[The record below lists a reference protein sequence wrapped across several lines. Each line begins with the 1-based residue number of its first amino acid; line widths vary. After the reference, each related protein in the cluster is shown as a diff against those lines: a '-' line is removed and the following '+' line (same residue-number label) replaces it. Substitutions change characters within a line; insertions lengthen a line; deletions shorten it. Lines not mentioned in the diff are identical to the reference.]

1 MGSEK
6 TDILFDY
13 NPSKPNEDFRCG
25 RSKFSDMEWD
35 FNGYIDKPHLSRA
48 RLKIKFYDFEH
59 KPRILDVVKW
69 YVFHQLTSKE
79 ITSVKRNFDGIK
91 RFIKFVNEEVPE
103 IDSFSDITPELLKNY
118 FEYLFNTKSENS
130 GKPLS
135 PTSIKKAALAVKEI
149 LLKGNVKGWDVPEN
163 VRYVQPMYDEYIINN
178 KLIKTKQKESQKRVR
193 EKVSEERLIDKI
205 VTTAVHDLK
214 NDKNVLVAGAII
226 ITTQL
231 GLRISEIITLE
242 RGCLKK
248 IAGDMMIDCS
258 TAKLHAERVGALKP
272 ANELVVLAVTKL
284 EERAKELQKE
294 KDLPYIF
301 LSRKRN
307 KKGNPVGLVSH
318 SNWNKNFVRPWL
330 KKHNIV
336 DSNGNTVDFTSH
348 TFRHAFATYALKGGA
363 SIEVISELMNHK
375 SIRGT
380 QHYTH
385 LLQEDV
391 KRRFSQVLNEGAI
404 ISGKK
409 ALQIKEKLKESNPF
423 KGKTVEQVDKL
434 RKAMKIQVL
443 SHGLCL
449 HHPMRNEPCAGDG
462 VCLGCS
468 NFVTTPDFL
477 NVHKERLANVQKE
490 LAKAPDN
497 GPFESKLRKI
507 EKYLIEII
515 RDLENQMEYKG
526 KDDNEQYM
534 KPKGGKG

>member
-35 FNGYIDKPHLSRA
+35 FNGYIDKPHLSGA

-59 KPRILDVVKW
+59 KPRILDMVKW

-79 ITSVKRNFDGIK
+79 ITSAKRNFDGIK

-205 VTTAVHDLK
+205 VKTAVHDLK

-248 IAGDMMIDCS
+248 IGGDMMIDCS
-258 TAKLHAERVGALKP
+258 TAKLHAERVGALKL

-462 VCLGCS
+462 VCLGCR

-526 KDDNEQYM
+526 KEDNEQYM